1 MILARLMPAVRV
13 LAPRSCS
20 RGRGGFWAML
30 RRHLSRR
37 HPSLATLMLL
47 LLMLLLLMLLLL
59 LLMLLMPPVWF
70 AATTIPVAKAI
81 SSLMPA

>member
-47 LLMLLLLMLLLL
+47 MLMLLLLMLL